1 MFVKFRGTMWSN
13 TFAHFRRI
21 TFKLGRFPNFK
32 VLFPAVTMNI
42 RLRVYIYSKF
52 LNDYTVLLMLKIFF
66 DTSNRENNENSALGR
81 VYKRVFCLILCRF
94 LLYRNKNPFILSW
107 PAATAGNQ
115 LILIKNNQKNNN
127 TAHLLH
133 AVFL

>member
-1 MFVKFRGTMWSN
+1 MFVKFRGTMWSS
-13 TFAHFRRI
+13 TSAYFRRI

-32 VLFPAVTMNI
+32 VLFPAVTMDI

-81 VYKRVFCLILCRF
+81 VYKRVFCLIFVPLSPVQEQE
-94 LLYRNKNPFILSW
+94 PFYPLM
-107 PAATAGNQ
+107 AGGNCG
-115 LILIKNNQKNNN
+115 KP
-127 TAHLLH
+127 AHLN
-133 AVFL
+133 